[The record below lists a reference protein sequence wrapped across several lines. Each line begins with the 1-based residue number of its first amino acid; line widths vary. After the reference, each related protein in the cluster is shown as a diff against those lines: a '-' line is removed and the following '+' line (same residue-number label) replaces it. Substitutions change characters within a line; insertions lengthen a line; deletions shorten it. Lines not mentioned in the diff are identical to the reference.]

1 MMTLKEQL
9 KAAGLSVAEMTRL
22 SQDVLTEHKLRHHND
37 GDTILSPE
45 DRALANRII
54 AEWRMMKEKTRF
66 VVFEAV
72 GSK

>member
-9 KAAGLSVAEMTRL
+9 KAAGLSVAEMERL
-22 SQDVLTEHKLRHHND
+22 SQGVLTEAKLRHHHD
-37 GDTILSPE
+37 GRTILSPE
-45 DRALANRII
+45 DRGLANRII

-72 GSK
+72 GGK